1 MTVPQVRELL
11 ERSHRLGADRRNTNW
26 AGGNAS
32 VKGPADDPVTGR
44 PVELL
49 WVKGSGGDLGTL
61 TEQGLSILR
70 LDRLR
75 SLVGVYPGADREDEM
90 ASAFDYCLHGRG
102 GAAPSIDTAM
112 HGLVTAAHVD
122 HLHPES
128 GIALATAADGEA
140 LTKQCFGGRVAWVP
154 WRRPGFQLG
163 LDVAAI
169 QRANE
174 DCIGVVLG
182 GHGITA
188 WGSSSRECEAR
199 SLEIIRG
206 AERFIA
212 ERGRPEPFGAVLDG
226 FEPLAEGARQR
237 RAAAL
242 GTSCPDHFLRTKVRP
257 MVLDLPPSTP
267 LERVVE
273 RLRELHAAYR
283 EAYQAYYGRHA
294 SPDSPPMRGADPAI
308 VLVPGIGSFSFGA
321 DKQTARVAGEFYEGA
336 INAMRGAEALSSYA
350 PIPESEK
357 FRIEYWALEEAKLR
371 RRPAPKPLA
380 ARVALVTGAGSGIGR
395 AISERLAA
403 EGACVVVA
411 DLDAGSASAVAGG
424 IGDADAAVAVAA
436 DVSDEDQVADAVER
450 ATLAFGEVDLVVNNA
465 GLSISKPL
473 LETSAGDWDRQHD
486 VMARGSFLVSRE
498 AARVMIAQG
507 LGGDLVYVVSKNG
520 VVAGRDQGQRRQP
533 RRGRPRLGDLRQG
546 LGGAA
551 RGRLRRARGGAG
563 RLLRQAHT
571 ARARGAP
578 GVRRRRGARAGRRG
592 PVPHHRAAGPGGR
605 RSRRRLPAMSPTT
618 PEGSY
623 VAVDLG
629 AASGRVMVSRVGPS
643 TLELVEAHRFPNVPA
658 SLPDGLHWDVLRLYR
673 DVLDGL
679 AVAARDSQQI
689 TSVGVDSWG
698 VDYGLLDASG
708 ALLGNPYHYRDGRTA
723 GVPDQVHAR
732 IPQAE
737 LYQVTGVQF
746 LPFNTLY
753 QLAADARAERLDAAR
768 TMLLIPDLLGY
779 WLTGSAGA
787 EATNASTTGLLDVR
801 GGRWSEVV
809 LEALGIRPELLPP
822 LRLPGEVLGPL
833 LPEVVAETGLP
844 PSTVLTAVGSHDT
857 ASAVVGVPSEST
869 GAAYVSCG
877 TWSLVG
883 VELEHP
889 VRTPESRQAN
899 FTNEVGVDG
908 RIRYLRNVMGL
919 WLLQESLRV
928 WARAGLPADLPSLLG
943 AAGALPAGGPV
954 VDPDDPAF
962 LPPGDMPARIRAACQ
977 ATGQPVPGGQA
988 ELVHCILDS
997 LASAYAR
1004 VLRDAERLSGRRV
1017 EVVHLV
1023 GGGARNRLLCEL
1035 TADACGLPVLRRT
1048 AARTDRHP
1056 PCPRPGAQK

>member
-1 MTVPQVRELL
+1 
-11 ERSHRLGADRRNTNW
+11 
-26 AGGNAS
+26 
-32 VKGPADDPVTGR
+32 
-44 PVELL
+44 
-49 WVKGSGGDLGTL
+49 
-61 TEQGLSILR
+61 
-70 LDRLR
+70 
-75 SLVGVYPGADREDEM
+75 
-90 ASAFDYCLHGRG
+90 
-102 GAAPSIDTAM
+102 
-112 HGLVTAAHVD
+112 
-122 HLHPES
+122 
-128 GIALATAADGEA
+128 
-140 LTKQCFGGRVAWVP
+140 
-154 WRRPGFQLG
+154 
-163 LDVAAI
+163 
-169 QRANE
+169 
-174 DCIGVVLG
+174 
-182 GHGITA
+182 
-188 WGSSSRECEAR
+188 
-199 SLEIIRG
+199 
-206 AERFIA
+206 
-212 ERGRPEPFGAVLDG
+212 
-226 FEPLAEGARQR
+226 
-237 RAAAL
+237 
-242 GTSCPDHFLRTKVRP
+242 
-257 MVLDLPPSTP
+257 
-267 LERVVE
+267 
-273 RLRELHAAYR
+273 
-283 EAYQAYYGRHA
+283 
-294 SPDSPPMRGADPAI
+294 
-308 VLVPGIGSFSFGA
+308 
-321 DKQTARVAGEFYEGA
+321 
-336 INAMRGAEALSSYA
+336 
-350 PIPESEK
+350 
-357 FRIEYWALEEAKLR
+357 
-371 RRPAPKPLA
+371 
-380 ARVALVTGAGSGIGR
+380 
-395 AISERLAA
+395 
-403 EGACVVVA
+403 
-411 DLDAGSASAVAGG
+411 
-424 IGDADAAVAVAA
+424 
-436 DVSDEDQVADAVER
+436 
-450 ATLAFGEVDLVVNNA
+450 
-465 GLSISKPL
+465 
-473 LETSAGDWDRQHD
+473 
-486 VMARGSFLVSRE
+486 
-498 AARVMIAQG
+498 
-507 LGGDLVYVVSKNG
+507 
-520 VVAGRDQGQRRQP
+520 
-533 RRGRPRLGDLRQG
+533 
-546 LGGAA
+546 
-551 RGRLRRARGGAG
+551 
-563 RLLRQAHT
+563 
-571 ARARGAP
+571 
-578 GVRRRRGARAGRRG
+578 
-592 PVPHHRAAGPGGR
+592 
-605 RSRRRLPAMSPTT
+605 MSPTT

-787 EATNASTTGLLDVR
+787 EITNASTTGLLDV
-801 GGRWSEVV
+801 GAMCWSPRV
-809 LEALGIRPELLPP
+809 LEALGLRSELLPP
-822 LRLPGEVLGPL
+822 LRQPGEVTGP
-833 LPEVVAETGLP
+833 PRPGVAAETGLGP
-844 PSTVLTAVGSHDT
+844 LAVVTAVGSHDT

-988 ELVHCILDS
+988 ELVRCILDS

-1035 TADACGLPVLRRT
+1035 TADACGLPVLAGPVEATALGNVLVQARAHGSLHGDLDSMRALVRATQDIRRHDP
-1048 AARTDRHP
+1048 AARGQRQGE
-1056 PCPRPGAQK
+1056 PR